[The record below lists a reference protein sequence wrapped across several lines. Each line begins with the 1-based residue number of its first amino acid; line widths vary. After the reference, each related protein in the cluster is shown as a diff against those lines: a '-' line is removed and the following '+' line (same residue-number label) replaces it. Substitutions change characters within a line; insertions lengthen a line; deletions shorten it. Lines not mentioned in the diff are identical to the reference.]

1 MILIV
6 IGLRKHVPVTIV
18 QDNFLVRWLN
28 VSDKFWQAVSYF
40 DLQNVI
46 VIEWLCIAKSN
57 EHFEFFLRVVQI
69 KIDWIDID
77 R

>member
-6 IGLRKHVPVTIV
+6 IGLRKHVPVTII

-28 VSDKFWQAVSYF
+28 VSDKFRQAISNF

-46 VIEWLCIAKSN
+46 IIEWLCITKSD
-57 EHFEFFLRVVQI
+57 EHIEFFLNVVQI
-69 KIDWIDID
+69 KIDRIDID